1 MALKSLT
8 RISFALPIFCFFA
21 AIPLFTQG
29 YELHPD
35 KAGTKVGYN
44 RIFEQRFVSSFILA
58 EPGYVEVDHISKLP
72 RVIVPQTQKSGVESK
87 ARPNDKALPT
97 QWWKGDG
104 AWYKRN
110 EWPPKSNLSLAY
122 LFSAEE
128 LYVSNS
134 LLPSSTSYQVVS
146 DKPSYRHLQVFE
158 SGKGA
163 WLYGS
168 DGDAGLSS
176 VLARPAYYYG
186 QDIQGGGCEICILI
200 LSIFVLSVFSSSLLG
215 IYLTAIAL
223 HSLGDSFTV
232 AAYVLAVGAFAWSA
246 LMAWHTPRCKLRS
259 TMNGPARS
267 QVQAREGGRPVGSL
281 GVEDIQLESQTV
293 EGSAQTS

>member
-1 MALKSLT
+1 MALKAST
-8 RISFALPIFCFFA
+8 RILSALPIFCFFA

-44 RIFEQRFVSSFILA
+44 GIFEQRFVSSFIPA
-58 EPGYVEVDHISKLP
+58 EPEYAEVDHISKLP
-72 RVIVPQTQKSGVESK
+72 RVIVPQTLKSGIESK

-97 QWWKGDG
+97 QWWKGDDV

-122 LFSAEE
+122 LSSTEQS
-128 LYVSNS
+128 YVSNS
-134 LLPSSTSYQVVS
+134 LLPSSTAYQIVS
-146 DKPSYRHLQVFE
+146 DKPSYRYLQVFE

-200 LSIFVLSVFSSSLLG
+200 LLIFMFSVVSSSLLG

-267 QVQAREGGRPVGSL
+267 QVQAREGERPVGSL

-293 EGSAQTS
+293 EGNVQT